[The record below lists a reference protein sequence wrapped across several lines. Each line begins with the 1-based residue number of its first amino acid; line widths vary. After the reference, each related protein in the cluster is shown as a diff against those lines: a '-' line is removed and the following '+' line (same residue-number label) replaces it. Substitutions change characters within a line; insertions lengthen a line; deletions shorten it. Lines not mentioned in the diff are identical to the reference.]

1 MSIIQST
8 KGKKMHYGSI
18 IIGGKQFP
26 EQKTILYEANQRG
39 LEEEIV
45 KPLLMRLGRCFGMR
59 FPHSLVAYS
68 EPRGEIRTVCY
79 VLQTDV
85 ETIMKD
91 LIQKIGEKG
100 MGTIKKY
107 IETPSNHP
115 ESSSFPTSRPK
126 GNSFPISH
134 VEKIGYEYLK
144 AADTC
149 LLSDIH
155 LDEKGMPILD
165 EKGYPI

>member
-1 MSIIQST
+1 
-8 KGKKMHYGSI
+8 MHYGSI

-26 EQKTILYEANQRG
+26 KQKTILYEANQRW
-39 LEEEIV
+39 LKEEIV

-59 FPHSLVAYS
+59 FPHSLVSYS

-85 ETIMKD
+85 ETMMKE
-91 LIQKIGEKG
+91 LIGKIGEQE

-115 ESSSFPTSRPK
+115 ESSSFPTS
-126 GNSFPISH
+126 H

-144 AADTC
+144 AADTR
-149 LLSDIH
+149 LLPEIH

-165 EKGYPI
+165 KKGYPI